1 MKIFPLKQLKLWY
14 KISNIR
20 NAKNFLIIVNI
31 MRLIFV
37 NVMKYDNFSV
47 YFYLFAKEKRLVF
60 WIWKKLLIWK
70 IKY

>member
-1 MKIFPLKQLKLWY
+1 MQK
-14 KISNIR
+14 
-20 NAKNFLIIVNI
+20 FLIIVNI

-47 YFYLFAKEKRLVF
+47 YFYLFVKEKRLVF